1 MHPAKIRCIK
11 LAVNQKIAPLDPRS
25 VANAILTIANENSIG
40 VTQLSIQKIV
50 YFMHGKSLIERGEP
64 LVSGSFEA
72 WPYGP
77 VHPLLYETFKHY
89 GANPISDH
97 ARSKDLMTGT
107 VQTID
112 APKDDEIRLLI
123 RESALTYLRMT
134 PGRLI
139 DLSHAPRSP
148 WDAATKCDEGG
159 RKYGV
164 RISNSDIRNLFKF
177 HKVSIGAIPRVGEP
191 NEESQPS

>member
-1 MHPAKIRCIK
+1 MHPRKFGCTK
-11 LAVNQKIAPLDPRS
+11 LFVNPNIASLDPRS
-25 VANAILTIANENSIG
+25 VANAILTIAKENRIG

-77 VHPLLYETFKHY
+77 VHPLLYETFKRF
-89 GANPISDH
+89 GADPISDP
-97 ARSKDLMTGT
+97 AQSRDLMTGS
-107 VQTID
+107 VHPVEEPQ
-112 APKDDEIRLLI
+112 DDDIRLFI

-148 WDAATKCDEGG
+148 WDQATKCDEGG
-159 RKYGV
+159 RKYGM
-164 RISNSDIRNLFKF
+164 RISNLDIRNLFKF
-177 HKVSIGAIPRVGEP
+177 HKVSIGATPRIGEP
-191 NEESQPS
+191 NEESPPS